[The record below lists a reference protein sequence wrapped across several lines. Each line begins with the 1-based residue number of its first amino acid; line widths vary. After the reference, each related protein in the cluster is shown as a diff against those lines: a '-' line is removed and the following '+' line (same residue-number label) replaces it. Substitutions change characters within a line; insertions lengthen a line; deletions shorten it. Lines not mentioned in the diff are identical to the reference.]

1 MCGCGRFL
9 PGELDS
15 STGSSRRRDSG
26 VVQSIHLST
35 RTPAHSLLVCRVADP
50 ALCHGVTAM
59 LTVISRSSSRAAR
72 TPVLVIALAGVLC
85 GLASQA
91 QAQAQAQDATE
102 APLCTDR
109 PTKANSTCTV
119 PAGAWQLET
128 DIGSYT
134 RDSQP
139 GTRIETSVFT
149 NPTLKYGVSDRIDLQ
164 LNWAP
169 QLQVKTTDRATGAR
183 SSLSG
188 GGDIYL
194 RMKARFYES
203 DTATVAV
210 LPFVKAP
217 TARTGLGND
226 EWEGGIALPIN
237 FALPNSFSLTFG
249 PEVDWLADS
258 DGSGNHIAV
267 INAINLARPL
277 TPKLSMAVEVWSS
290 INRDPAETIEQYSA
304 DIATA
309 YLINPLLQLDVGANF
324 GLNDRNPDAQVYV
337 GLAHR
342 F

>member
-59 LTVISRSSSRAAR
+59 LTVISRSSSRVAR

-85 GLASQA
+85 GLAS

-249 PEVDWLADS
+249 PEVDWLADR

>member
-1 MCGCGRFL
+1 
-9 PGELDS
+9 
-15 STGSSRRRDSG
+15 
-26 VVQSIHLST
+26 
-35 RTPAHSLLVCRVADP
+35 
-50 ALCHGVTAM
+50 M
-59 LTVISRSSSRAAR
+59 LTVISRSSSRVAR

-85 GLASQA
+85 GLAS

-249 PEVDWLADS
+249 PEVDWLADR

>member
-1 MCGCGRFL
+1 
-9 PGELDS
+9 
-15 STGSSRRRDSG
+15 
-26 VVQSIHLST
+26 
-35 RTPAHSLLVCRVADP
+35 
-50 ALCHGVTAM
+50 M
-59 LTVISRSSSRAAR
+59 LTVISRSSSRVAR

-85 GLASQA
+85 GLTSQA

-169 QLQVKTTDRATGAR
+169 QMQVKTTDRATGAR

>member
-1 MCGCGRFL
+1 
-9 PGELDS
+9 
-15 STGSSRRRDSG
+15 
-26 VVQSIHLST
+26 
-35 RTPAHSLLVCRVADP
+35 
-50 ALCHGVTAM
+50 M
-59 LTVISRSSSRAAR
+59 LTVISRSSSRVAR

-85 GLASQA
+85 GLAS

-203 DTATVAV
+203 VTATVAV

-258 DGSGNHIAV
+258 DGSGNHIVV

>member
-59 LTVISRSSSRAAR
+59 LTVISRSSSRVAR

-85 GLASQA
+85 GLAS

>member
-1 MCGCGRFL
+1 MLTAAISHR
-9 PGELDS
+9 
-15 STGSSRRRDSG
+15 
-26 VVQSIHLST
+26 ST
-35 RTPAHSLLVCRVADP
+35 RAR
-50 ALCHGVTAM
+50 
-59 LTVISRSSSRAAR
+59 RA
-72 TPVLVIALAGVLC
+72 PVLSIALAGVLC
-85 GLASQA
+85 SLALQA
-91 QAQAQAQDATE
+91 QAQEATDA
-102 APLCTDR
+102 ALCTDR

-119 PAGAWQLET
+119 PTGAWQLET
-128 DIGSYT
+128 DMGSYT

-226 EWEGGIALPIN
+226 EWEGGVALPIN

-258 DGSGNHIAV
+258 DGSGKHVAL
-267 INAINLARPL
+267 INAINLAHPL
-277 TPKLSMAVEVWSS
+277 TAKLSMAVEVWSS
-290 INRDPAETIEQYSA
+290 INRDPAQTIEQYSA
-304 DIATA
+304 DIAAA
-309 YLINPLLQLDVGANF
+309 YLLNPLLQLDVGANF
-324 GLNDRNPDAQVYV
+324 GLNDRTPDAQVYV
-337 GLAHR
+337 GMSHR

>member
-1 MCGCGRFL
+1 
-9 PGELDS
+9 
-15 STGSSRRRDSG
+15 
-26 VVQSIHLST
+26 
-35 RTPAHSLLVCRVADP
+35 
-50 ALCHGVTAM
+50 M
-59 LTVISRSSSRAAR
+59 LTVISRSSSRVAR

-85 GLASQA
+85 GLAS

-217 TARTGLGND
+217 TARTGLGNE

>member
-1 MCGCGRFL
+1 M
-9 PGELDS
+9 
-15 STGSSRRRDSG
+15 
-26 VVQSIHLST
+26 
-35 RTPAHSLLVCRVADP
+35 
-50 ALCHGVTAM
+50 
-59 LTVISRSSSRAAR
+59 
-72 TPVLVIALAGVLC
+72 
-85 GLASQA
+85 
-91 QAQAQAQDATE
+91 
-102 APLCTDR
+102 
-109 PTKANSTCTV
+109 

-217 TARTGLGND
+217 TARTGLGNE

>member
-1 MCGCGRFL
+1 
-9 PGELDS
+9 
-15 STGSSRRRDSG
+15 
-26 VVQSIHLST
+26 
-35 RTPAHSLLVCRVADP
+35 
-50 ALCHGVTAM
+50 M
-59 LTVISRSSSRAAR
+59 LTVISRSSSRVAR

-85 GLASQA
+85 GLAS

>member
-1 MCGCGRFL
+1 
-9 PGELDS
+9 
-15 STGSSRRRDSG
+15 
-26 VVQSIHLST
+26 
-35 RTPAHSLLVCRVADP
+35 
-50 ALCHGVTAM
+50 M
-59 LTVISRSSSRAAR
+59 LTVISRSSSRVAR

-290 INRDPAETIEQYSA
+290 INCDPAETIEQYSA

>member
-1 MCGCGRFL
+1 
-9 PGELDS
+9 
-15 STGSSRRRDSG
+15 
-26 VVQSIHLST
+26 
-35 RTPAHSLLVCRVADP
+35 
-50 ALCHGVTAM
+50 M

-85 GLASQA
+85 GLAS

-217 TARTGLGND
+217 TARTGLGNE

>member
-1 MCGCGRFL
+1 M
-9 PGELDS
+9 
-15 STGSSRRRDSG
+15 
-26 VVQSIHLST
+26 
-35 RTPAHSLLVCRVADP
+35 
-50 ALCHGVTAM
+50 
-59 LTVISRSSSRAAR
+59 
-72 TPVLVIALAGVLC
+72 AGVLC
-85 GLASQA
+85 GLAT
-91 QAQAQAQDATE
+91 QAQAQDATE
-102 APLCTDR
+102 AALCTDR

-119 PAGAWQLET
+119 PTGAWQLES

-169 QLQVKTTDRATGAR
+169 QLQVKTTDRVTGAR

-226 EWEGGIALPIN
+226 EWEGGVALPIN
-237 FALPNSFSLTFG
+237 FVLPNSFSLTFG

-258 DGSGNHIAV
+258 DGSGKHVAIV
-267 INAINLARPL
+267 NAINLARPL

-304 DIATA
+304 DIAAA

-324 GLNDRNPDAQVYV
+324 GLNDRTPDAQVYV
-337 GLAHR
+337 GMAHR

>member
-35 RTPAHSLLVCRVADP
+35 RTPAHSLLVCRVIDP

-59 LTVISRSSSRAAR
+59 LTVISRSSSRVAR

-85 GLASQA
+85 GLAS

-249 PEVDWLADS
+249 PEVDWLADR

>member
-1 MCGCGRFL
+1 
-9 PGELDS
+9 
-15 STGSSRRRDSG
+15 
-26 VVQSIHLST
+26 
-35 RTPAHSLLVCRVADP
+35 
-50 ALCHGVTAM
+50 M

-249 PEVDWLADS
+249 PEVDWLAHR

-277 TPKLSMAVEVWSS
+277 TAKLSMAVEVWSS
-290 INRDPAETIEQYSA
+290 INCDPAETIEQYSA
-304 DIATA
+304 DIAAA

-324 GLNDRNPDAQVYV
+324 GLNDRTPDAQVYV

>member
-1 MCGCGRFL
+1 
-9 PGELDS
+9 
-15 STGSSRRRDSG
+15 
-26 VVQSIHLST
+26 
-35 RTPAHSLLVCRVADP
+35 
-50 ALCHGVTAM
+50 M

-85 GLASQA
+85 GLAS

-258 DGSGNHIAV
+258 DGSGNHIVV

>member
-1 MCGCGRFL
+1 MLTAAISHR
-9 PGELDS
+9 
-15 STGSSRRRDSG
+15 
-26 VVQSIHLST
+26 ST
-35 RTPAHSLLVCRVADP
+35 RAR
-50 ALCHGVTAM
+50 
-59 LTVISRSSSRAAR
+59 RA
-72 TPVLVIALAGVLC
+72 PVLSIALAGVLC
-85 GLASQA
+85 SLALQA
-91 QAQAQAQDATE
+91 QAQEATDA
-102 APLCTDR
+102 ALCTDR

-119 PAGAWQLET
+119 PTGAWQLET

-203 DTATVAV
+203 ETASVAL

-226 EWEGGIALPIN
+226 EWEGGVALPIN

-258 DGSGNHIAV
+258 DGSGKHVAL
-267 INAINLARPL
+267 INAINLAHPL
-277 TPKLSMAVEVWSS
+277 TSKLSMAVEVWSS
-290 INRDPAETIEQYSA
+290 INRDPAQTIEQYSA
-304 DIATA
+304 DIAAA
-309 YLINPLLQLDVGANF
+309 YLLNPLLQLDVGANF
-324 GLNDRNPDAQVYV
+324 GLNDRTPDAQVYV
-337 GLAHR
+337 GMSHR

>member
-1 MCGCGRFL
+1 M
-9 PGELDS
+9 
-15 STGSSRRRDSG
+15 
-26 VVQSIHLST
+26 Q
-35 RTPAHSLLVCRVADP
+35 
-50 ALCHGVTAM
+50 
-59 LTVISRSSSRAAR
+59 TVISRSSSRAAR
-72 TPVLVIALAGVLC
+72 TPVLAIALAGVLC
-85 GLASQA
+85 GLAT
-91 QAQAQAQDATE
+91 QAQAQDATE

-258 DGSGNHIAV
+258 DGSGNHIVV

>member
-59 LTVISRSSSRAAR
+59 LTVISRSSSRVAR

-85 GLASQA
+85 GLAS

-290 INRDPAETIEQYSA
+290 INCDPAETIEQYSA

>member
-1 MCGCGRFL
+1 
-9 PGELDS
+9 
-15 STGSSRRRDSG
+15 
-26 VVQSIHLST
+26 
-35 RTPAHSLLVCRVADP
+35 
-50 ALCHGVTAM
+50 M

-72 TPVLVIALAGVLC
+72 TPVLAIALAGVLC
-85 GLASQA
+85 GLAT
-91 QAQAQAQDATE
+91 QAQAQDATE

-217 TARTGLGND
+217 TARTGLGNE

>member
-1 MCGCGRFL
+1 
-9 PGELDS
+9 
-15 STGSSRRRDSG
+15 
-26 VVQSIHLST
+26 
-35 RTPAHSLLVCRVADP
+35 
-50 ALCHGVTAM
+50 M
-59 LTVISRSSSRAAR
+59 LTVISRSSSRVAR

-91 QAQAQAQDATE
+91 QAQAQDATE
-102 APLCTDR
+102 APLCTNR